1 MIDYIIVAVF
11 SCLAGMILMGL
22 ICSNSYSE
30 AYSKGYEEGKI
41 AERKRIIKEV
51 NDAFCPKSNSDAS

>member
-1 MIDYIIVAVF
+1 MIDFIIIGILGAAVGV
-11 SCLAGMILMGL
+11 LIMGL
-22 ICSNSYSE
+22 VCQNTYND
-30 AYSKGYEEGKI
+30 AYEKGFEEGKI